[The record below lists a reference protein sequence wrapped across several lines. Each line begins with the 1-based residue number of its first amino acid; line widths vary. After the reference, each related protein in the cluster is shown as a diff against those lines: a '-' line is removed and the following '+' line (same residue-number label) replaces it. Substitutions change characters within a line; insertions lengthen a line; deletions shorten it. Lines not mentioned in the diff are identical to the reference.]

1 MEMSCGNREES
12 AERLS
17 EQRPSGVGATA
28 QKGLDASVALLGKW
42 TECMATRNLRTPSI
56 LLMSNSVDERD
67 VYTRALRA
75 SGYSVVNAAT
85 TVLAYQIAIARP
97 TDIVVTDGHCAGSM
111 SGLELTR
118 RLRTHTRTATVPIIV
133 ITSEMR
139 RQDGELSI
147 KAGASMFLE
156 RPVSGEVLRE
166 HVARLL
172 VACGRL
178 PRQVS
183 PKHEPLG
190 YPGDN
195 PHREYERTCPQ
206 CSGVMEYRHKSPVL
220 SAVDPNRRE
229 PRERLSYVSG
239 WFCCDQDCG
248 YQELARRTG

>member
-1 MEMSCGNREES
+1 
-12 AERLS
+12 
-17 EQRPSGVGATA
+17 
-28 QKGLDASVALLGKW
+28 
-42 TECMATRNLRTPSI
+42 MATRNLRTPSI

-75 SGYSVVNAAT
+75 SRYSVINAAT

-178 PRQVS
+178 PRQLS

-190 YPGDN
+190 SPGDN
-195 PHREYERTCPQ
+195 PHRQRERTCPQ

>member
-1 MEMSCGNREES
+1 
-12 AERLS
+12 
-17 EQRPSGVGATA
+17 
-28 QKGLDASVALLGKW
+28 
-42 TECMATRNLRTPSI
+42 MATRNLRTPTI
-56 LLMSNSVDERD
+56 LLMSNSVNERD

-178 PRQVS
+178 PRQLS

-190 YPGDN
+190 SPRDN
-195 PHREYERTCPQ
+195 PHREHERTCPQ
-206 CSGVMEYRHKSPVL
+206 CSGVMEYRHKAPVL
-220 SAVDPNRRE
+220 SAVDPNRRV

-239 WFCCDQDCG
+239 WFCCDKDCG